1 MEPASSD
8 DLDRATRQGT
18 ILGVQVDG
26 TRYGKGHYV
35 APGRGLRVAKGGSAV
50 FASTVALVGLGYYS
64 YGKKLRRRGVGM
76 DGSLKHN
83 LNDNGR
89 YNEYSKRDNKRDDG
103 EDDAVCYIKTAHNK
117 MCSDVAS
124 IRDKLKSFRDRVKSS
139 MPAMP
144 AMPEMSGMPAM
155 PAMPLATA
163 AATTTRGAL
172 SPRSATYGKLKK
184 KSLVAQL
191 QKRDADLRDQE
202 ELIRR
207 LQQKLEYYESKE
219 LIVASSS
226 WASSSDASSSY
237 RPRGGSGT
245 TGSLNNSEDDAG
257 AESARGNG
265 SARGSASQGSSI
277 RTAPAPPTPPV
288 YGHDVKFTWDGRQI
302 E

>member
-1 MEPASSD
+1 
-8 DLDRATRQGT
+8 
-18 ILGVQVDG
+18 
-26 TRYGKGHYV
+26 
-35 APGRGLRVAKGGSAV
+35 
-50 FASTVALVGLGYYS
+50 
-64 YGKKLRRRGVGM
+64 
-76 DGSLKHN
+76 
-83 LNDNGR
+83 
-89 YNEYSKRDNKRDDG
+89 
-103 EDDAVCYIKTAHNK
+103 
-117 MCSDVAS
+117 
-124 IRDKLKSFRDRVKSS
+124 
-139 MPAMP
+139 
-144 AMPEMSGMPAM
+144 M

-202 ELIRR
+202 DLIRR

-257 AESARGNG
+257 AEYRRSLALDLGTMALVDPVAGLGDEAEIILQRLCVEYTEEGG
-265 SARGSASQGSSI
+265 TGREKV
-277 RTAPAPPTPPV
+277 TA
-288 YGHDVKFTWDGRQI
+288 
-302 E
+302 